1 MKASVLVSDRK
12 LEYKDIDSDE
22 VKENDVRIDVK
33 YTGICGSDVPRV
45 LKHGAHFYPIV
56 LGHEFSGEVTEV
68 GNEVTSV
75 KPGDHVVGIPL
86 MPCFECEDCKK
97 GNFSLCK
104 HYSFVGSRRNGSYAE
119 EIVLPE
125 NNVFKISNDI
135 PFDKAVF
142 FEPITVA
149 YHAILQSKFEPNK
162 TVAIL
167 GDGTIGLFALQI
179 LKCLGASKVVMFGR
193 KEEKKNR
200 ALALGADAWICTT
213 DEDFMKQAMDETD
226 GKGFDYLYEAAG
238 NTQTMLYMFELAA
251 NKSTACLIGTP
262 TSNLEL
268 TPRLWENLNR
278 KEFYLTGS
286 WMSYSNPWPGVEWQ
300 EANKLLKN
308 GDIQIPS
315 DMVDKVFDLEDA
327 MDAFDLFD
335 KGEVKGKVLLRCK
348 K

>member
-1 MKASVLVSDRK
+1 MKASVLVDDRK
-12 LEYKDIDSDE
+12 LEYQDVTVEE
-22 VKENDVRIDVK
+22 VKSGDVK
-33 YTGICGSDVPRV
+33 IAVKFTGICGSDVPRV
-45 LKHGAHFYPIV
+45 LKHGARFYPII

-68 GNEVTSV
+68 GNSVTSV

-86 MPCFECEDCKK
+86 MPCFECDDCKK

-104 HYSFVGSRRNGSYAE
+104 HYNFVGSRRNGSYAE

-135 PFDKAVF
+135 PYDKAVF

-162 TVAIL
+162 AAAVL
-167 GDGTIGLFALQI
+167 GDGTIGLFTLQI
-179 LKCLGASKVVMFGR
+179 LKSLGASKVVVFGR
-193 KEEKKNR
+193 NIEKKER
-200 ALALGADAWICTT
+200 AIALGADKWICTT
-213 DEDFMKQAMDETD
+213 DENFIKQAMDETL

-262 TSNLEL
+262 TTNIEL
-268 TPRLWENLNR
+268 TPKLWENLNR

-286 WMSYSNPWPGVEWQ
+286 WMSYSNPWPGIEWQ
-300 EANKLLKN
+300 EANRLLQN
-308 GDIQIPS
+308 GDIKIPD
-315 DMVDKVFDLEDA
+315 DMVDRIFDLEHA
-327 MDAFDLFD
+327 MEAFDLFD
-335 KGEVKGKVLLRCK
+335 KGQVKGKVLLRCK